1 MENWTFLALQE
12 ITHKNL
18 PADTLVWSR
27 WYEEHGSEKMAAFE
41 RLGWWQ
47 VRGDEYERSSPA
59 APPQEF

>member
-1 MENWTFLALQE
+1 MKNWTFLALQE

-47 VRGDEYERSSPA
+47 VRGDE
-59 APPQEF
+59 